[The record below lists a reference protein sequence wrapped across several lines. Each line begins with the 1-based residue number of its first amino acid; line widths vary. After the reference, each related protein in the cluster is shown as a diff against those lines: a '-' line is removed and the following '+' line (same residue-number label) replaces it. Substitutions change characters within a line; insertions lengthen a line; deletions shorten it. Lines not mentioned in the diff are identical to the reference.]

1 MRERIER
8 GLDPS
13 EGDRPNDAPLLRL
26 DFELIRP
33 PGYAAGTA
41 AAGSSAP
48 SSAAWFWSM

>member
-13 EGDRPNDAPLLRL
+13 EGDRPNEAPLLRL

-41 AAGSSAP
+41 AAGSSA
-48 SSAAWFWSM
+48 SSNAPWFRSM